1 TRDDKGFVYIAD
13 TGNNSGKRSEL
24 QIYKVRASN
33 PTKAEVIR
41 FSYDETPEAGKSK
54 KGKKKKAPNSFDSE
68 AIFWDNGNL
77 YLITKDRSNTNEA
90 HLFKL
95 SDSPGSHTAKQI
107 STISMNEQVTG
118 AGISPDGQRLVL
130 MSVGKLHI
138 FPVSGSDY
146 LKNSPET
153 ISLGNVGQTEGLVFK
168 DNNTLIF

>member
-1 TRDDKGFVYIAD
+1 HNDRGGNPVLFKVSETGKLLKTYQISGVGHEDWEDITRDDKGFVYIAD

-95 SDSPGSHTAKQI
+95 SDSPGS
-107 STISMNEQVTG
+107 
-118 AGISPDGQRLVL
+118 
-130 MSVGKLHI
+130 
-138 FPVSGSDY
+138 
-146 LKNSPET
+146 
-153 ISLGNVGQTEGLVFK
+153 
-168 DNNTLIF
+168 